1 MGELL
6 LNEKFRP
13 DTLEGFIGHD
23 EFKDTLRS
31 QIKNNDIQNYTFY
44 GNAGSG
50 KTTLAKI
57 IVNMLDCDYE
67 YINAS
72 DERGIETIRGKIKGF
87 ASSMSTKPLKV
98 IILDE
103 ADYLLINAQTSLRSV
118 IETYST
124 NTRFILTCNYIERI
138 IDPLLSRCKPINIK
152 PPGKGSVYQRVSEIL
167 KTENIKFETNPLVDI
182 INDTYPDIR
191 QTLNTVQFN
200 ISEGILKTT
209 KSFEIKSS
217 YQEKVMEELRSDKP
231 DIRTIRQIIQDS
243 DVSDFD
249 SLLKSLYYKADKY
262 SPKNLGTIAI
272 IVHDYYH
279 KSLSKIDKEINIMAC
294 ISEIIKNV
302 K

>member
-1 MGELL
+1 MSEL

-13 DTLEGFIGHD
+13 KTLDGFIGHKD
-23 EFKDTLRS
+23 FKDTLRG
-31 QIKNNDIQNYTFY
+31 QIKDNDIQNYTFY

-118 IETYST
+118 IETYSA

-138 IDPLLSRCKPINIK
+138 IDPILSRCKPINIK
-152 PPGKGSVYQRVSEIL
+152 PPGKSSVYAGVDKL
-167 KTENIKFETNPLVDI
+167 LTEENVKFTVASLVDI

-191 QTLNTVQFN
+191 QTLNTIQFN
-200 ISEGILKTT
+200 ISDGLLRKTQ
-209 KSFEIKSS
+209 KFEIQSS
-217 YQEKVMEELRSDKP
+217 YQDKIIEALRSKNP
-231 DIRTIRQIIQDS
+231 DIKSIRQIIQNS

-249 SLLKSLYYKADKY
+249 SLLKTLYYKADEY
-262 SPKNLGTIAI
+262 RSENVGTIAI

-294 ISEIIKNV
+294 IAEIIKNI